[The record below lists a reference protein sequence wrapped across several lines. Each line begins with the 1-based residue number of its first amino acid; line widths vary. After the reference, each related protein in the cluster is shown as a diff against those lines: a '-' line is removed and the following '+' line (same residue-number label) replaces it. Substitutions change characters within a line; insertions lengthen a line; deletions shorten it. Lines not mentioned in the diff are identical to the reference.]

1 MVVETSQEAHRAV
14 VDGGA
19 AEHNAAGENSIGDG
33 SIGGEGMMKNQVTLP
48 ASMVEELESGHD
60 VVESLGQELR
70 TKLYEVH
77 KLQDKFEQAVGKQK
91 KAVKNAKSEFGA
103 SKTQIAKYT
112 EALKDWESLMPTT
125 GGWFTRAFLGV
136 HNVRFH
142 RKKERM
148 LFKQDY
154 ELFKQRTAPVII
166 LLCLVA
172 LYFDSYRGIHIVF
185 QLYLAYYYV
194 NLSLREG
201 ILQKNGSNIKPW
213 WSIHHYISMLSAVLL
228 LTWPSSASY
237 NLFAQKLHLFGLYMG
252 VVQIFQTRYQLARLY
267 TLRSLGKASEMDVTN
282 TDSSQIHWS
291 RGMQTLL
298 PIIIGG
304 QLFQCYIAV
313 TLFRIYAI
321 YASEYQVLI
330 CGLFFFAMFLG
341 NASTTVVTILEKNR
355 VIKKRKD

>member
-252 VVQIFQTRYQLARLY
+252 VVQIFQTRYAVSHMCCVHAKTLANL
-267 TLRSLGKASEMDVTN
+267 LFLSLSLSLVFAFALQNFLTNEASSGDFAFASV
-282 TDSSQIHWS
+282 
-291 RGMQTLL
+291 
-298 PIIIGG
+298 P
-304 QLFQCYIAV
+304 LF
-313 TLFRIYAI
+313 
-321 YASEYQVLI
+321 SLI
-330 CGLFFFAMFLG
+330 SAERAAMFGAGTSLPG
-341 NASTTVVTILEKNR
+341 STL
-355 VIKKRKD
+355 